1 MPTPTPGSASITRT
15 VIQCFSGLFLYKG
28 QPQLPL
34 EKQIFS
40 ELKSGA
46 AGLGLQIM
54 ILFFITEILIDPMVG
69 DEKCLLSGQSER
81 FRIIIKLV
89 ERRRGEG

>member
-1 MPTPTPGSASITRT
+1 MPKIYRKEKPIADPDTGEASITRT

-40 ELKSGA
+40 ELKRGAEGSGYM
-46 AGLGLQIM
+46 M
-54 ILFFITEILIDPMVG
+54 ILFFITEILIDPMV
-69 DEKCLLSGQSER
+69 
-81 FRIIIKLV
+81 
-89 ERRRGEG
+89 